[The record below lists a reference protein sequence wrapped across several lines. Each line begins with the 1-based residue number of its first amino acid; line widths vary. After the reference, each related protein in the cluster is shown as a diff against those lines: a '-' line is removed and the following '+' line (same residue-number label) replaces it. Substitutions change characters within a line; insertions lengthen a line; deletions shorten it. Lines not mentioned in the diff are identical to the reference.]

1 MKRHLF
7 AFKTRGFTLIE
18 LLVVIA
24 IIAIL
29 AGLLLPA
36 LSRAK
41 AKGQTARCLSNMRNW
56 SMATAMY
63 LDDYDDLLP
72 LFGDL
77 STDYTKAFWHAKLA
91 PYVAKQTDDGKFF
104 TQREVYNYE
113 LRKCPGGDVY
123 GHIARG
129 RFYSS
134 RGARGNVHEHLRPSH
149 LGLYPAGKSCE

>member
-1 MKRHLF
+1 
-7 AFKTRGFTLIE
+7 
-18 LLVVIA
+18 VVIA

-72 LFGDL
+72 LNVKKPFAELEDNGNENLILQGVIIVEGKCIDFMHL
-77 STDYTKAFWHAKLA
+77 ENVYLDVDDFLA
-91 PYVAKQTDDGKFF
+91 NP
-104 TQREVYNYE
+104 
-113 LRKCPGGDVY
+113 
-123 GHIARG
+123 
-129 RFYSS
+129 
-134 RGARGNVHEHLRPSH
+134 
-149 LGLYPAGKSCE
+149 